1 MAKLPRVGV
10 EVVVAGKAA
19 FDRAIN
25 AVNRS
30 IDDAGRRAEQAA
42 RRTQVLDRA
51 YERMGTAAI
60 RAQGIMS
67 RAMSGITSAVGGMAP
82 KVVAAIGTIASAL
95 TITLSVAI
103 GIAIA
108 AVTSLVGAFAALA
121 GRGAAYEGI
130 INSFEALTASVQIS
144 ANALMTDLRTA
155 AAGTI
160 SDLDLLRTANLA
172 LAGASGET
180 GKFFGESLPKL
191 LEIARAQARATGQDV
206 DFLFN
211 SLITGIKRGSP
222 LLIDNTGLVLK
233 VSEANEAYAE
243 SLGKTVEQLTAQE
256 QQMALLHATL
266 EAGEV
271 ALQTYGNASE
281 TLAEKIARARASI
294 TNILDYLAIAFQ
306 PVAKAIMDTVN
317 SVLTDIAGFVR
328 QAVPWLQ
335 ALGQIFINAI
345 RPFLTQIS
353 GVANNLNSPGAARAF
368 FKGAANTFGSFLR
381 GVVLIGAQIIQA
393 VADIA
398 NAIADFLIGESPPPK
413 GPLSTIDQG
422 GRNVMLAWLDG
433 LLGGFSLEPVE
444 RVARQVTEAL
454 GPIASFTL
462 EQVESRLAQLDAALK
477 PFQDRLSI
485 VKADFDAITKIGDIA
500 LGRIERQMTAAVQAL
515 IRGEQG
521 SGAVVRSLDA
531 QRQAIED
538 ALEAQRQQTE
548 EYELQLAI
556 AEAMQARERALLAI
570 RQGQVG
576 PVEQA
581 AKSIEKAMKE
591 ATGAAPKK
599 PKGSGSEDVPELPD
613 AGFEGLPIENLFD
626 IGTDGPKIKQ
636 YMRELEDAFGAGFG
650 DAGDVFANAQNSL
663 SQGSARLGKAI
674 THMGTRIKEGL
685 QPFADFAIGIQ
696 KHLLAARDHINLF
709 VNTTVPTFFN
719 ETLPTKIAEA
729 QAGLAIAI
737 RTNIINPIVPPI
749 RNALSAL
756 FDSTEF
762 GSVAYYLGT
771 LPTRIQT
778 ALANLGENI
787 NTHLVIPFQEKIA
800 QVQLA
805 LDTFF
810 NSNEE
815 GSLKWILNSALTFIT
830 NFPGAV
836 GNALRSIGQF
846 FWTSFASP
854 IIRGLNWVLEK
865 MEQFITDGLR
875 SAANASNEI
884 ARALR
889 DAGLDPGL
897 FTSLTRAL
905 AEAALSVNFGRIPEG
920 MPAFLGGGGDVT
932 GGAGGKA
939 TRFAR
944 GGIAG
949 PGLIKVGER
958 GPEYLASAARLA
970 VFPHRVVQAIE
981 SLVSFQQQ
989 PQPYVSPALVNN
1001 NNSSVD
1007 NSRHYG
1013 DFNVYGVNDVR
1024 SFRREWA
1031 IMKAF
1036 R

>member
-67 RAMSGITSAVGGMAP
+67 RAMSGITSAVGGMAS
-82 KVVAAIGTIASAL
+82 KVVAAVGTIASAL
-95 TITLSVAI
+95 TITLAVAI

-172 LAGASGET
+172 LAGASGEA

-233 VSEANEAYAE
+233 VSEANQAYAE

-271 ALQTYGNASE
+271 VLQTYGNASE

-294 TNILDYLAIAFQ
+294 TNILDYLSIAFQ

-317 SVLTDIAGFVR
+317 SVLTSIAGFVR

-381 GVVLIGAQIIQA
+381 GLVLIGAQIIQA

-515 IRGEQG
+515 IRGEEG

-548 EYELQLAI
+548 EYQLQLAI

-599 PKGSGSEDVPELPD
+599 PKGSGSEDLPELPG
-613 AGFEGLPIENLFD
+613 AGFEGLPIENLFE

-636 YMRELEDAFGAGFG
+636 YMRELENAFGAGFG

-674 THMGTRIKEGL
+674 THMGNRIKEGL

-709 VNTTVPTFFN
+709 VNVTVPTFFN
-719 ETLPTKIAEA
+719 ETLP
-729 QAGLAIAI
+729 GVLANVE
-737 RTNIINPIVPPI
+737 TTFNDNVVTP
-749 RNALSAL
+749 
-756 FDSTEF
+756 
-762 GSVAYYLGT
+762 
-771 LPTRIQT
+771 IQT
-778 ALANLGENI
+778 AVNNAKLAIETFFGGDAKTAGSLAYLIEQVHTSLLPVEQWFTENLV
-787 NTHLVIPFQEKIA
+787 TP
-800 QVQLA
+800 VQTA
-805 LDTFF
+805 VDNVKTSFDTFF
-810 NSNEE
+810 NSEEE
-815 GSLKWILNSALTFIT
+815 GSLKWILNSALTFIAK
-830 NFPGAV
+830 FPGMV
-836 GNALRSIGQF
+836 GNELRSIGQF

-865 MEQFITDGLR
+865 MEEFITDGLR

-905 AEAALSVNFGRIPEG
+905 AEAALSVNFGRISES
-920 MPAFLGGGGDVT
+920 MPAFLLAGGGGT

-1001 NNSSVD
+1001 NSSVD